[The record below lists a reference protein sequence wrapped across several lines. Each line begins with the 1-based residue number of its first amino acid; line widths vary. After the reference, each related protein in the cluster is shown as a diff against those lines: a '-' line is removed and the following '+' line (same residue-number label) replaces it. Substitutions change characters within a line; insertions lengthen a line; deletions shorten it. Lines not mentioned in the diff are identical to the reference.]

1 MIDLQDAK
9 LELCDAQS
17 KPAASVVQNPQFRVS
32 AYTNMNTTTSDM
44 LGLGKTKQKTS
55 SSWFS
60 AGANNNAN
68 DPLADLSAD

>member
-17 KPAASVVQNPQFRVS
+17 KPAASVQNPQFRVS

-44 LGLGKTKQKTS
+44 LGLGKTQQKTS

-60 AGANNNAN
+60 AGVNNAN
-68 DPLADLSAD
+68 DPLADLSAV

>member
-17 KPAASVVQNPQFRVS
+17 KPAPSVQNPQFRVS

-44 LGLGKTKQKTS
+44 LGLGKTQQKTS

-60 AGANNNAN
+60 AGANNAN